1 MPLTPETLAMGRA
14 EFKLRQAAHAKQKP
28 TSIEEARRIAQESQK
43 NSKSALSSLP
53 EIGIG
58 LPPADKS

>member
-43 NSKSALSSLP
+43 NSRPAKSSLP
-53 EIGIG
+53 EIGI
-58 LPPADKS
+58 